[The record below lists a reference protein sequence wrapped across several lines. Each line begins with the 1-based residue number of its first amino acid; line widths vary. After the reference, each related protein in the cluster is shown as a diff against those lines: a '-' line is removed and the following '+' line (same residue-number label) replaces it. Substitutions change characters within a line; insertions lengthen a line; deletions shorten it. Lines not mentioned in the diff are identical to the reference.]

1 MRLLLFFLMLL
12 KVTFISSVNLRNISF
27 INEVNKPKSDL
38 YKKLVETANQTFY
51 LLYNIQLDFK
61 DKNYA
66 ILEDETKY
74 LRVILNENETIE
86 DEGYLCP
93 GMGKDKIFKNAIL
106 YNLTINIFG
115 RNYYLV
121 NEFFYLYYSIKTY
134 TDIIDMCFF
143 IPDRYINYKSD
154 SLFQYLLYL
163 DKDKTQTIEIIV
175 EDKNDKVSIKQSLND
190 FWDSIQ
196 SKIPE
201 EEGKMIF
208 MIMAEFIVVSIGI
221 RKGIYD
227 RRKLLVQ
234 KAHDTF
240 YQLYNIS
247 LNFNDKNMISY
258 NDDSKYYKIVI
269 MEYPKYEGLI
279 YTNISIKNGQI
290 FLPEIPNFSLLTF
303 ELFGRTFNLK
313 EELLS
318 ISYLF
323 GPTIEDGIIR
333 LEKLDL
339 EKFDS
344 QITYKCELFRENEET
359 QGGFAITFED
369 KDDKNE
375 IENTLNNFWKTWS
388 NKINKQ
394 YEGEIKLLAQYV
406 VTTFGIWHNIAN
418 RYDKIIV
425 RAKDTL
431 YQLLNITIDFNGRH
445 IYIERN
451 EKYEM
456 SILID
461 EYPTTPIDVETYIN
475 ISNGRPYFPNINY
488 SDVSIDISN
497 NLFDVEE
504 EYKAFGS
511 IFASGMRNGKVI
523 IYKKNTEKVS
533 NVIRFK
539 CFVYSQN
546 NEEYGAFEISIT
558 YKEPSKIESVKSGIQ
573 KAWDWIKKYSKE
585 FKEVLVTVSEIVGVV
600 IGIQKQL
607 NINSNSVS
615 SSSSYLCSSIYIM
628 ILSYLLILI
637 IS

>member
-201 EEGKMIF
+201 EEDKKIAMIE
-208 MIMAEFIVVSIGI
+208 AEFIVVSIGI

>member
-1 MRLLLFFLMLL
+1 M
-12 KVTFISSVNLRNISF
+12 
-27 INEVNKPKSDL
+27 
-38 YKKLVETANQTFY
+38 
-51 LLYNIQLDFK
+51 
-61 DKNYA
+61 
-66 ILEDETKY
+66 
-74 LRVILNENETIE
+74 
-86 DEGYLCP
+86 
-93 GMGKDKIFKNAIL
+93 
-106 YNLTINIFG
+106 
-115 RNYYLV
+115 
-121 NEFFYLYYSIKTY
+121 
-134 TDIIDMCFF
+134 
-143 IPDRYINYKSD
+143 
-154 SLFQYLLYL
+154 
-163 DKDKTQTIEIIV
+163 
-175 EDKNDKVSIKQSLND
+175 ND

-201 EEGKMIF
+201 ED
-208 MIMAEFIVVSIGI
+208 IMSAMYSAELITVTFGI
-221 RKGIYD
+221 RRGIIN
-227 RRKLLVQ
+227 RRNLLIQ
-234 KAHDTF
+234 KAHETF
-240 YQLYNIS
+240 YQVYNIS
-247 LNFNDKNMISY
+247 LESNDKNMVSY
-258 NDDSKYYKIVI
+258 NDDSKYYKVMI
-269 MEYPKYEGLI
+269 MEYPKYEELI
-279 YTNISIKNGQI
+279 YTNIAIKNGQI

-303 ELFGRTFNLK
+303 ELFGRTFNLR

-323 GPTIEDGIIR
+323 SPIIEDGIIR
-333 LEKLDL
+333 IEKLDT

-359 QGGFAITFED
+359 QGGFSITFED

-456 SILID
+456 TILID
-461 EYPTTPIDVETYIN
+461 EYPVAPIDVETYIN
-475 ISNGRPYFPNINY
+475 ISNGRPYFPNINF
-488 SDVSIDISN
+488 SDVSIDISS

-504 EYKAFGS
+504 EYLDLGN

-533 NVIRFK
+533 NIFRFK

-546 NEEYGAFEISIT
+546 NEEYGAFEISLA
-558 YKEPSKIESVKSGIQ
+558 YKETSKVELVKSGIK
-573 KAWDWIKKYSKE
+573 KAWDWIKKSSKE
-585 FKEVLVTVSEIVGVV
+585 FKEVLVTVTEAVGIF
-600 IGIQKQL
+600 IGIKNQL
-607 NINSNSVS
+607 ISNSNSAS
-615 SSSSYLCSSIYIM
+615 SYSYLCSNIYIM

>member
-1 MRLLLFFLMLL
+1 M
-12 KVTFISSVNLRNISF
+12 
-27 INEVNKPKSDL
+27 
-38 YKKLVETANQTFY
+38 
-51 LLYNIQLDFK
+51 
-61 DKNYA
+61 
-66 ILEDETKY
+66 
-74 LRVILNENETIE
+74 
-86 DEGYLCP
+86 
-93 GMGKDKIFKNAIL
+93 
-106 YNLTINIFG
+106 
-115 RNYYLV
+115 
-121 NEFFYLYYSIKTY
+121 
-134 TDIIDMCFF
+134 
-143 IPDRYINYKSD
+143 
-154 SLFQYLLYL
+154 
-163 DKDKTQTIEIIV
+163 
-175 EDKNDKVSIKQSLND
+175 ND

-201 EEGKMIF
+201 ED
-208 MIMAEFIVVSIGI
+208 IMSAMYSAELITVTFGI
-221 RKGIYD
+221 RRGIIN
-227 RRKLLVQ
+227 RRNLLIQ
-234 KAHDTF
+234 KAHETF
-240 YQLYNIS
+240 YQVYNIS
-247 LNFNDKNMISY
+247 LESNDKNMVSY
-258 NDDSKYYKIVI
+258 NDDSKYYKVMI
-269 MEYPKYEGLI
+269 MEYPKYEELI
-279 YTNISIKNGQI
+279 YTNIAIKNGQI

-445 IYIERN
+445 IYIE
-451 EKYEM
+451 KKKKYYEM

-475 ISNGRPYFPNINY
+475 ISNGRPYFPKINY
-488 SDVSIDISN
+488 SDVSISISN

-523 IYKKNTEKVS
+523 IYKKNKEKVS

-546 NEEYGAFEISIT
+546 NEEYGAFEISFT
-558 YKEPSKIESVKSGIQ
+558 YKEPSKVEYVKNGIQ
-573 KAWDWIKKYSKE
+573 KAWEWIKKYSKE
-585 FKEVLVTVSEIVGVV
+585 FKEVLITVSEIVGVV

-607 NINSNSVS
+607 NTNSNSVS
-615 SSSSYLCSSIYIM
+615 SSSYLCSNIYIM
-628 ILSYLLILI
+628 ILSYLLIII